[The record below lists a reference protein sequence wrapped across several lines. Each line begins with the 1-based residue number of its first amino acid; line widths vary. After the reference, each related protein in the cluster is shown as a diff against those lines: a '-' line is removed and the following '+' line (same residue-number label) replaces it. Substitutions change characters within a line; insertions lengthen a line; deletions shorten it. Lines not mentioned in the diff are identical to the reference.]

1 MAYVVAAIWRAK
13 EGQADTILRV
23 IEKMTPLSR
32 QEPGCVFYQAHRSPT
47 DPNLFFLYEQYVDEA
62 GYEAH
67 MATPHFEQYVKGEA
81 IPNLENDI
89 RIYGEQIC
97 QELWISARGCH
108 KGLWAHPQPISA
120 YSLRCEQNGVGQA
133 TGNLGKFS

>member
-13 EGQADTILRV
+13 EGQAETILRV

-32 QEPGCVFYQAHRSPT
+32 QEPGCLFYQAHSSPT

-81 IPNLENDI
+81 IPNLESRERAFYETLN
-89 RIYGEQIC
+89 
-97 QELWISARGCH
+97 
-108 KGLWAHPQPISA
+108 
-120 YSLRCEQNGVGQA
+120 
-133 TGNLGKFS
+133 F

>member
-32 QEPGCVFYQAHRSPT
+32 QEPGCLFYQAHRSPT

-67 MATPHFEQYVKGEA
+67 MATPHFEQYVKDEA
-81 IPNLENDI
+81 IPNLESRERAFYETID
-89 RIYGEQIC
+89 
-97 QELWISARGCH
+97 
-108 KGLWAHPQPISA
+108 
-120 YSLRCEQNGVGQA
+120 V
-133 TGNLGKFS
+133 